1 MCAVE
6 RFPRLKLRRTWARQ
20 EGHSTIA
27 ENRTSHQP
35 KSRKVFGH
43 LSGGTRTPFRVG
55 LYACISIHDQ
65 QIIPAKFA
73 QPLKNQNSALRQK
86 PKFGLTPCEPLL
98 ISQGHNGV
106 RLRRAP
112 CRNVAGEQRDSGQDQ
127 RDDDERQRVG
137 GLDAVEQVG
146 QEAGQS

>member
-6 RFPRLKLRRTWARQ
+6 RFPSLKLRRTWARQ

-73 QPLKNQNSALRQK
+73 QPLKNQNSALRLANPYSYLK
-86 PKFGLTPCEPLL
+86 ATMGSAF
-98 ISQGHNGV
+98 V
-106 RLRRAP
+106 ARRA
-112 CRNVAGEQRDSGQDQ
+112 GM
-127 RDDDERQRVG
+127 
-137 GLDAVEQVG
+137 
-146 QEAGQS
+146 